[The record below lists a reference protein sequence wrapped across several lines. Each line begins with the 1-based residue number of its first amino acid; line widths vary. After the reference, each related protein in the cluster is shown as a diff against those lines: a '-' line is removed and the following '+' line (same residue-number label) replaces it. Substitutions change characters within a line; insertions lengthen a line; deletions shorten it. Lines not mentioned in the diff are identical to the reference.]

1 MFQIFNVYG
10 VGKIINIGQV
20 KQGSVGQAFV
30 GFAVNGNVFKFF
42 AVFFNQYNVGV
53 VVGNAHFNIVFAL
66 IQGNDNVKGAAKF
79 DMFGGNFG
87 MLQKLLHF
95 GNLFGGNVG

>member
-1 MFQIFNVYG
+1 M
-10 VGKIINIGQV
+10 
-20 KQGSVGQAFV
+20 
-30 GFAVNGNVFKFF
+30 
-42 AVFFNQYNVGV
+42 

-95 GNLFGGNVG
+95 GNLFGCNVG